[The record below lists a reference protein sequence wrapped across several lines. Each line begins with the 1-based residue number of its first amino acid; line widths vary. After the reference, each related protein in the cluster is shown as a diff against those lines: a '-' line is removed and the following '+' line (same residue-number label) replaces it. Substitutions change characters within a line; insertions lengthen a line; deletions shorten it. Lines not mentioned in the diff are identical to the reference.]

1 MAVHCPGWRGEDGGD
16 PGLPRGGDI
25 DGGARGR
32 GGPQQLPGRGAGGL
46 HVQPVPLVLAGV
58 EGPLASCF
66 PAERHGGHVHPV
78 HDEVLSAHLH
88 RQPRDVAQADPPAPA
103 GQHAD
108 PLGHAPPARRYTVMT
123 APGMG

>member
-1 MAVHCPGWRGEDGGD
+1 MAAIPAFRAAVTSTAAP
-16 PGLPRGGDI
+16 
-25 DGGARGR
+25 
-32 GGPQQLPGRGAGGL
+32 GAGAAAHSSSPAGEQT
-46 HVQPVPLVLAGV
+46 VSMPLVLAGV

-88 RQPRDVAQADPPAPA
+88 RQPRDVTQADPPAPA